1 MMATRSIELG
11 RAARV
16 ATAAAAVALL
26 AGCSTNLGPSAGTA
40 PAPAAPARAEPP
52 PDMAGR
58 WMLSAAAGS
67 GCRVSL
73 VGAPGASEG
82 AIRPEGGCP
91 GDFFTS
97 RKWTFEGGTLV
108 IRNHNNEPLGRLT
121 LAAPGRFEGQST
133 GGQPVSLAR

>member
-1 MMATRSIELG
+1 MMATRISELG
-11 RAARV
+11 RAARF

-26 AGCSTNLGPSAGTA
+26 AACSTN
-40 PAPAAPARAEPP
+40 PAPVGGSAPTAPARAEPPP

-67 GCRVSL
+67 ACRVSL

-121 LAAPGRFEGQST
+121 MAAPGRFEGQST

>member
-1 MMATRSIELG
+1 MMTHASKVG

-16 ATAAAAVALL
+16 AAAAAAVALL
-26 AGCSTNLGPSAGTA
+26 AGCSTNLGPSGG
-40 PAPAAPARAEPP
+40 PAPAAAPVRAEPPP

-67 GCRVSL
+67 ACRVNL

-97 RKWTFEGGTLV
+97 RKWTFEDGTLV

-121 LAAPGRFEGQST
+121 MAAPGRFEGQST